1 AIADQEISIVVWIT
15 LVLSATIVGTAVA
28 MVHVENKR
36 TEALTLTLLSILIGS
51 AFWVLLSHDQPFVGT
66 LSVSPKPLIAAVNA
80 L

>member
-1 AIADQEISIVVWIT
+1 MTMPAERPGTTERPSASPLSRFFGGPPLSVIFR
-15 LVLSATIVGTAVA
+15 LV
-28 MVHVENKR
+28 
-36 TEALTLTLLSILIGS
+36 LLSILIGS